1 MQFFPE
7 EEKKVEKLCQLN
19 LSLKQI
25 KKIYSSKYFA
35 ASVVSKSGFFVST
48 PRKIFPRA
56 VDRNKIKRTLKG
68 AYRDVLM
75 KEWEFANSLI
85 DEFNWGGEAF
95 GLRFVVKEKFLSLK
109 YDQVYNEVLSV
120 VMEIPKALK

>member
-1 MQFFPE
+1 M
-7 EEKKVEKLCQLN
+7 
-19 LSLKQI
+19 I
-25 KKIYSSKYFA
+25 KPKTPGLATILVTATKTSFGCKSKGNTPGIPFA
-35 ASVVSKSGFFVST
+35 IALPIQPAFDTTIAEIG
-48 PRKIFPRA
+48 
-56 VDRNKIKRTLKG
+56 KIKRTLKG

-85 DEFNWGGEAF
+85 DEFKWDRETF

-109 YDQVYNEVLSV
+109 YDQVYNEVLNV